1 MKKEQT
7 YAALKRAE
15 HDLLFWSNKAQQIKT
30 WIDEKNPE
38 HGTEFYPSWLT
49 NVETRIAEIETDCE
63 RLRALLQL

>member
-15 HDLLFWSNKAQQIKT
+15 HDLIFWSTKAQQIKA

-38 HGTEFYPSWLT
+38 HSTDFYPSWLA
-49 NVETRIAEIETDCE
+49 NVETRIAEIETERE